1 MRKDNDAVFDNAVIH
16 ERKDIKMLEQTD
28 AVLFDLDGTLMDSMW
43 VWVDVDEAYIRRY
56 GLTPPEDF
64 NQMIEGMS
72 YTETARYYL
81 RTFPQIDQT
90 LEEIKQEWYSMTLS
104 RYTKEVKLKPGLV
117 PFLKELKKRGIKT
130 GVATSNTRE
139 LVDAALKAH
148 GISEYFDTVST
159 SCEAGAGK
167 PAPDVYLH
175 AAESL
180 AVSPF
185 QCLVFEDVPMG
196 ILAGKNAGM
205 RVCAVDDTFSK
216 AQETRKRELA
226 DYYIY
231 SYEDVLR
238 HTYEQLKPFQQH
250 FGKMI

>member
-1 MRKDNDAVFDNAVIH
+1 
-16 ERKDIKMLEQTD
+16 MLEQTE

-64 NQMIEGMS
+64 NQKIEGMS
-72 YTETARYYL
+72 YTETAMYYL
-81 RTFPQIDQT
+81 RVFPEIHKT
-90 LEEIKQEWYSMTLS
+90 LDEIKQEWYEMTLS
-104 RYTKEVKLKPGLV
+104 RYTEEVTLKPGLV
-117 PFLKELKKRGIKT
+117 PFLKELKKRGMKM

-139 LVDAALKAH
+139 LVNAALKAH
-148 GISEYFDTVST
+148 GISEYFDIIST

-175 AAESL
+175 AAGAL
-180 AVSPF
+180 KVRPDG
-185 QCLVFEDVPMG
+185 CLVFEDVPMG

-205 RVCAVDDTFSK
+205 RVCAVDDAFSS
-216 AQETRKRELA
+216 AQEARKRELA

-231 SYEDVLR
+231 SYEDVLKR
-238 HTYEQLKPFQQH
+238 TYERLRPYEAEASL
-250 FGKMI
+250 